1 MAHPIVPPLPN
12 SEQEHTGLLAPRG
25 LVVGSAANRVAH
37 HTSEFA
43 CPHLVVRRGQ
53 PFDLRILLPR
63 PFDPEDDSLCVE
75 LTLGPNPQVAKGT
88 HVLIPLGETSAT
100 GWTAEEEELE
110 EGAERPGGPALR
122 LCVTSPPDAPI
133 GRYRLSV
140 KTRTGVGEYAA
151 PFEDANDIILLFNP
165 WCPDDNVYME
175 KTSDLNEYVLN
186 ETGRI
191 FYGTEDQIAER
202 SWNYGQ
208 FDAGVLEACL
218 YILDRRGMP
227 HSARGDPVM
236 VSRVV
241 SAMVNS
247 LDDNGVLVGNWT
259 GDYAQG
265 TNPSAWAG
273 SVDILRAYHRGGA
286 PVRFGQCWVFAGVMT
301 TVLRCL
307 GLPTRTVTNYN
318 SAHDTDVSLTTDIY
332 FDENMRPME
341 RLNTDSVWNFHVW
354 NDCWM
359 KRPDLPDGYDG
370 WQVVDATPQETSSGL
385 FCCGPCSVTAVK
397 NGEVFLKYDTPFVFA
412 EVNSDKV
419 YWQRQ
424 PNGAFSVVHV
434 EEGAIGRRISTL
446 GAGSGAR
453 MDITHQYKHP
463 EGSEEERRAVS
474 TATSHGSR
482 PRTRG
487 TPSTGEVTVTVGAG
501 PAVAGAELELRVVA
515 LNQGAEPRTLRL
527 RLALAPVRYTG
538 VAGAP
543 FRQEQHRRAVP
554 PGQEETVT
562 MTVGY
567 AEYGP
572 HVGDQDALKLSVAG
586 AVEETG
592 QVVAKELRVRLQAP
606 DLTLTLLAPA
616 VVGQEVPVQ
625 VVFQNPLPRALT
637 GAVLRMEGAGLSC
650 PQAVTVGTVE
660 AGQTLRL
667 RQPVV
672 PLRPGR
678 RRLVAA
684 MESAQL
690 GPVHGTLQF
699 DAAPD
704 PTGSAGNAGSAAEP
718 PPRTRRGRR
727 RRARPAGSTGGP
739 PLALRLALAGAWHV
753 VRGRSLAQFPRVLR
767 LLEAVVVRMLQ
778 EAQPDG
784 KILDAIDSFFPEGD
798 GAAMAEHSQATPRDL
813 ALVEEAQESFRE
825 LVLALLGD
833 SRRRAAYLRGPAGRE
848 YGEPFLQALESL
860 FYEFLQRLE
869 SALPPPDLTKLQE
882 VVWSQLEP
890 GPHPRELPILSR
902 YLVDMGHAHRE
913 FIGDVISDSDSDGL
927 PRRKLYNGTFRGRRA
942 TDYNSQ
948 QPPRAGGGRHFVRR
962 RGRGAA

>member
-1 MAHPIVPPLPN
+1 MPEADPRLDPGRWAAASFRPRGAPPAPAPRPRRGFWRRLGGCCGCCGCCRRGAEDWEPPPGEVPGRRPPQPLRP
-12 SEQEHTGLLAPRG
+12 GLLAPRG
-25 LVVGSAANRVAH
+25 LVVGSPADRTAH
-37 HTSEFA
+37 HTAEFA
-43 CPHLVVRRGQ
+43 CPRLVVRRGQ
-53 PFDLRILLPR
+53 PFGLRVLLPR
-63 PFDPEDDSLCVE
+63 PFDPDADGLCVE

-88 HVLIPLGETSAT
+88 HVLVPLGEASAT
-100 GWTAEEEELE
+100 GWTAEEEEE
-110 EGAERPGGPALR
+110 EARTRGAERPGGPALR
-122 LCVTSPPDAPI
+122 LCLTAPPDAPI

-140 KTRTGVGEYAA
+140 KTRTRAGEYAA
-151 PFEDANDIILLFNP
+151 PFEDANDFFLLFNP
-165 WCPDDNVYME
+165 WCPDDAVYME

-227 HSARGDPVM
+227 HGARGDPVM

-273 SVDILRAYHRGGA
+273 SVDILRSYHGAGA
-286 PVRFGQCWVFAGVMT
+286 PVRYGQCWVFAGVMT

-332 FDENMRPME
+332 FDENMRPLE

-424 PNGAFSVVHV
+424 PGGGFAIVHV

-446 GAGSGAR
+446 GPGSGAR
-453 MDITHQYKHP
+453 LDVTHQYKHP

-482 PRTRG
+482 PRNRG
-487 TPSTGEVTVTVGAG
+487 APSSGEVTLTVGAG
-501 PAVAGAELELRVVA
+501 PAVAGAELELRAVA
-515 LNQGAEPRTLRL
+515 RNDGAEPRTLRL
-527 RLALAPVRYTG
+527 RLALCAVRYTG
-538 VAGAP
+538 VSGAP

-562 MTVGY
+562 MTVAY

-572 HVGDQDALKLSVAG
+572 HVGDQDALKLTVAG

-592 QVVAKELRVRLQAP
+592 QVVAKELRVRLHTP
-606 DLTLTLLAPA
+606 ELTLTLLAPA
-616 VVGQEVPVQ
+616 VVGQETPVQ
-625 VVFQNPLPRALT
+625 VVFQNPLPEPLR
-637 GAVLRMEGAGLSC
+637 GATLRMEGAGISC
-650 PQAVTVGTVE
+650 PKPFAMGSVGAGQAV
-660 AGQTLRL
+660 RL
-667 RQPVV
+667 RQAVV
-672 PLRPGR
+672 PQRPGR

-684 MESAQL
+684 LESAQL
-690 GPVHGTLQF
+690 GPLHGVLQL
-699 DAAPD
+699 DVAPA
-704 PTGSAGNAGSAAEP
+704 PAGSTGS
-718 PPRTRRGRR
+718 PPRRPRRAR
-727 RRARPAGSTGGP
+727 RRAPPPAGSTGG
-739 PLALRLALAGAWHV
+739 
-753 VRGRSLAQFPRVLR
+753 
-767 LLEAVVVRMLQ
+767 
-778 EAQPDG
+778 
-784 KILDAIDSFFPEGD
+784 
-798 GAAMAEHSQATPRDL
+798 
-813 ALVEEAQESFRE
+813 
-825 LVLALLGD
+825 
-833 SRRRAAYLRGPAGRE
+833 
-848 YGEPFLQALESL
+848 
-860 FYEFLQRLE
+860 
-869 SALPPPDLTKLQE
+869 
-882 VVWSQLEP
+882 
-890 GPHPRELPILSR
+890 
-902 YLVDMGHAHRE
+902 
-913 FIGDVISDSDSDGL
+913 
-927 PRRKLYNGTFRGRRA
+927 
-942 TDYNSQ
+942 
-948 QPPRAGGGRHFVRR
+948 
-962 RGRGAA
+962 

>member
-1 MAHPIVPPLPN
+1 MPDADPRLDPGRWAAASFRLQGAPSAPAPRPRRGFWRRLGGCCGCCGCCRRGTEDWEPPPGEVPGRRPP
-12 SEQEHTGLLAPRG
+12 QPPRPGQLAPRG

-43 CPHLVVRRGQ
+43 CPRLVVRRGQ
-53 PFDLRILLPR
+53 PFDLRVLLPR
-63 PFDPEDDSLCVE
+63 PFDPDGDSLCVE
-75 LTLGPNPQVAKGT
+75 LVLGTNPQVAKGT

-100 GWTAEEEELE
+100 GWTAEEEKEE
-110 EGAERPGGPALR
+110 EGAERPGGPALN
-122 LCVTSPPDAPI
+122 LSLAAPPDAPI

-140 KTRTGVGEYAA
+140 KTRTGAGEYAA
-151 PFEDANDIILLFNP
+151 PFDDANDFFLLFNP
-165 WCPDDNVYME
+165 WCPDDHVYME

-208 FDAGVLEACL
+208 FDPGVLEACL

-227 HSARGDPVM
+227 HCARGDPVM

-259 GDYAQG
+259 GEYGQG

-273 SVDILRAYHRGGA
+273 SVEILRAFHGGGV
-286 PVRFGQCWVFAGVMT
+286 PVRYGQCWVFAGVMT

-332 FDENMRPME
+332 FDENMKPLE

-424 PNGAFSVVHV
+424 PSGAFAVVHV
-434 EEGAIGRRISTL
+434 EEGAIGHRISTL

-453 MDITHQYKHP
+453 VDITHQYKHP

-482 PRTRG
+482 PRNRG
-487 TPSTGEVTVTVGAG
+487 APSSGEVTVTVGAG
-501 PAVAGAELELRVVA
+501 PAVAGAELELRAVA
-515 LNQGAEPRTLRL
+515 RNEGVEPRTLRL
-527 RLALAPVRYTG
+527 RLALAAVRYTG
-538 VAGAP
+538 VSGAP

-562 MTVGY
+562 MTVAY

-572 HVGDQDALKLSVAG
+572 HVGDQDALKLTAAG
-586 AVEETG
+586 TVEETG
-592 QVVAKELRVRLQAP
+592 QVVAKELRVRLHTP
-606 DLTLTLLAPA
+606 ELTLTLLAPA
-616 VVGQEVPVQ
+616 VVGQETPVQ
-625 VVFQNPLPRALT
+625 VVFQNPLPDTLS
-637 GAVLRMEGAGLSC
+637 GATLRMEGAGISC
-650 PQAVTVGTVE
+650 PKPYQMGSVR
-660 AGQTLRL
+660 AGQTVRL
-667 RQPVV
+667 RQAVV

-684 MESAQL
+684 LESPRL
-690 GPVHGTLQF
+690 GPLHGTLEL
-699 DAAPD
+699 DVAPAATGS
-704 PTGSAGNAGSAAEP
+704 TGSAGRDGS
-718 PPRTRRGRR
+718 PPRRPRRGRR
-727 RRARPAGSTGGP
+727 RAAPPAGSTGG
-739 PLALRLALAGAWHV
+739 
-753 VRGRSLAQFPRVLR
+753 
-767 LLEAVVVRMLQ
+767 
-778 EAQPDG
+778 
-784 KILDAIDSFFPEGD
+784 
-798 GAAMAEHSQATPRDL
+798 
-813 ALVEEAQESFRE
+813 
-825 LVLALLGD
+825 
-833 SRRRAAYLRGPAGRE
+833 
-848 YGEPFLQALESL
+848 
-860 FYEFLQRLE
+860 
-869 SALPPPDLTKLQE
+869 
-882 VVWSQLEP
+882 
-890 GPHPRELPILSR
+890 
-902 YLVDMGHAHRE
+902 
-913 FIGDVISDSDSDGL
+913 
-927 PRRKLYNGTFRGRRA
+927 
-942 TDYNSQ
+942 
-948 QPPRAGGGRHFVRR
+948 
-962 RGRGAA
+962 

>member
-1 MAHPIVPPLPN
+1 MPEADPRLDPGRWAAASFRLQGAPSAPSPRPRRGFWGRLGRCCACCRRGNEDWEPPPGEVPGHRPPQPLRP
-12 SEQEHTGLLAPRG
+12 GLLAPRG
-25 LVVGSAANRVAH
+25 LVVGSSANRIAH

-43 CPHLVVRRGQ
+43 CPRLVVRRGQ
-53 PFDLRILLPR
+53 PFDLRVLLPR
-63 PFDPEDDSLCVE
+63 PFDPDADGLCVE

-100 GWTAEEEELE
+100 GWTAEEEERE
-110 EGAERPGGPALR
+110 EGAERAGGSALN
-122 LCVTSPPDAPI
+122 LCLTAPPDAPI
-133 GRYRLSV
+133 GRYRLSI
-140 KTRTGVGEYAA
+140 KTRTGAGEYAA
-151 PFEDANDIILLFNP
+151 PFDDANDFFLLFNP
-165 WCPDDNVYME
+165 WCPDDAVYME

-191 FYGTEDQIAER
+191 FYGTEEQIAER

-218 YILDRRGMP
+218 YMLDRRGMP

-273 SVDILRAYHRGGA
+273 SVDILRAYHGTGA
-286 PVRFGQCWVFAGVMT
+286 PVRYGQCWVFAGVMT

-332 FDENMRPME
+332 FDESMRPLE

-424 PNGAFSVVHV
+424 PNGAFKVVHV

-453 MDITHQYKHP
+453 LDVTHQYKHP

-482 PRTRG
+482 PRNRG
-487 TPSTGEVTVTVGAG
+487 IPSTGEVTVTVGAG
-501 PAVAGAELELRVVA
+501 PAVAGAELELRAVIQNEGV
-515 LNQGAEPRTLRL
+515 EPRTLRL
-527 RLALAPVRYTG
+527 RLALSAVHYTG
-538 VAGAP
+538 VATAP

-562 MTVGY
+562 MTVAY

-572 HVGDQDALKLSVAG
+572 HIGDQDALKLTVAG

-592 QVVAKELRVRLQAP
+592 QVVAKELRVRLHTP
-606 DLTLTLLAPA
+606 ELTLTLLAPA
-616 VVGQEVPVQ
+616 VVGQETPVQ
-625 VVFQNPLPRALT
+625 VLFQNPLPQPLR
-637 GAVLRMEGAGLSC
+637 GATLRMEGAGISC
-650 PQAVTVGTVE
+650 PKPLPIGSVGAGQAV
-660 AGQTLRL
+660 RL
-667 RQPVV
+667 RQAVV

-684 MESAQL
+684 LESPQL
-690 GPVHGTLQF
+690 GPLHGLLQF
-699 DAAPD
+699 DAAPA
-704 PTGSAGNAGSAAEP
+704 PTGSTGSTGNTGT
-718 PPRTRRGRR
+718 PPRRPRRAR
-727 RRARPAGSTGGP
+727 RRAPAPAGSTGG
-739 PLALRLALAGAWHV
+739 
-753 VRGRSLAQFPRVLR
+753 
-767 LLEAVVVRMLQ
+767 
-778 EAQPDG
+778 
-784 KILDAIDSFFPEGD
+784 
-798 GAAMAEHSQATPRDL
+798 
-813 ALVEEAQESFRE
+813 
-825 LVLALLGD
+825 
-833 SRRRAAYLRGPAGRE
+833 
-848 YGEPFLQALESL
+848 
-860 FYEFLQRLE
+860 
-869 SALPPPDLTKLQE
+869 
-882 VVWSQLEP
+882 
-890 GPHPRELPILSR
+890 
-902 YLVDMGHAHRE
+902 
-913 FIGDVISDSDSDGL
+913 
-927 PRRKLYNGTFRGRRA
+927 
-942 TDYNSQ
+942 
-948 QPPRAGGGRHFVRR
+948 
-962 RGRGAA
+962 

>member
-1 MAHPIVPPLPN
+1 MPDADPRLDPGRWAAASFRPRGGIPTPTPRPRRGFWRRLGRCCGCCGCCQRGTEDWEPHPGEVPGQRPPQPLRP
-12 SEQEHTGLLAPRG
+12 GLLAPRG
-25 LVVGSAANRVAH
+25 LVVGSPANRVAH

-43 CPHLVVRRGQ
+43 CSRLVVRRGQ
-53 PFDLRILLPR
+53 PFDLRVLLPR
-63 PFDPEDDSLCVE
+63 PFDPATDGLCVE
-75 LTLGPNPQVAKGT
+75 LTLGSNPQVAKGT

-100 GWTAEEEELE
+100 GWTAEEEGRE
-110 EGAERPGGPALR
+110 EPPEGPALN
-122 LCVTSPPDAPI
+122 LCLTAPPDAPI

-140 KTRTGVGEYAA
+140 KTRTGAGEYAA
-151 PFEDANDIILLFNP
+151 PFDDANDFFLLFNP

-273 SVDILRAYHRGGA
+273 SVDILRSYHGAGG
-286 PVRFGQCWVFAGVMT
+286 PVRYGQCWVFAGVMT

-332 FDENMRPME
+332 FDENMRPLE

-359 KRPDLPDGYDG
+359 KRPDLPSGYDG

-424 PNGAFSVVHV
+424 SSGAFAVVHV

-453 MDITHQYKHP
+453 LDITHQYKHP
-463 EGSEEERRAVS
+463 EGSEEERLAVS

-482 PRTRG
+482 PRNRG
-487 TPSTGEVTVTVGAG
+487 TPSSGEVTVTVGAG
-501 PAVAGAELELRVVA
+501 PAVAGAELELRAVA
-515 LNQGAEPRTLRL
+515 RNEGLEPRTLRL
-527 RLALAPVRYTG
+527 RLALCAVRYTG
-538 VAGAP
+538 VSAAP

-562 MTVGY
+562 MTVTY
-567 AEYGP
+567 EEYGP
-572 HVGDQDALKLSVAG
+572 HVGDQDALKLTVAG

-592 QVVAKELRVRLQAP
+592 QVVAKELRVRLHTP
-606 DLTLTLLAPA
+606 ELTLTLLAPA
-616 VVGQEVPVQ
+616 VVGQETPIQ
-625 VVFQNPLPRALT
+625 VVFQNPLPETLS
-637 GAVLRMEGAGLSC
+637 GATLRMEGAGISC
-650 PQAVTVGTVE
+650 PKPFQMGSVG
-660 AGQTLRL
+660 AGQTVRL
-667 RQPVV
+667 RQAVV

-684 MESAQL
+684 LESPQL
-690 GPVHGTLQF
+690 GPLHGALQL
-699 DAAPD
+699 DVAPA
-704 PTGSAGNAGSAAEP
+704 PAGSTAS
-718 PPRTRRGRR
+718 PPRRPRRAR
-727 RRARPAGSTGGP
+727 RRAPPPAGSTGG
-739 PLALRLALAGAWHV
+739 
-753 VRGRSLAQFPRVLR
+753 
-767 LLEAVVVRMLQ
+767 
-778 EAQPDG
+778 
-784 KILDAIDSFFPEGD
+784 
-798 GAAMAEHSQATPRDL
+798 
-813 ALVEEAQESFRE
+813 
-825 LVLALLGD
+825 
-833 SRRRAAYLRGPAGRE
+833 
-848 YGEPFLQALESL
+848 
-860 FYEFLQRLE
+860 
-869 SALPPPDLTKLQE
+869 
-882 VVWSQLEP
+882 
-890 GPHPRELPILSR
+890 
-902 YLVDMGHAHRE
+902 
-913 FIGDVISDSDSDGL
+913 
-927 PRRKLYNGTFRGRRA
+927 
-942 TDYNSQ
+942 
-948 QPPRAGGGRHFVRR
+948 
-962 RGRGAA
+962 

>member
-1 MAHPIVPPLPN
+1 IHPSPTPSPDSPVAILGQKSLFFGTFWAILGAKRHAARWGNDGFKAPPRGADFGVVLGVPGVGFARGFHRPTPP
-12 SEQEHTGLLAPRG
+12 GLLAPRG

-53 PFDLRILLPR
+53 PFDLRVLLPR

-100 GWTAEEEELE
+100 GWTAEEEERE

-122 LCVTSPPDAPI
+122 LCVTAPPDAPI

-453 MDITHQYKHP
+453 IDITHQYKHP

-515 LNQGAEPRTLRL
+515 RNQGAEPRTLRL

-606 DLTLTLLAPA
+606 DLTLTVGAGRVPGVPA
-616 VVGQEVPVQ
+616 VSLG
-625 VVFQNPLPRALT
+625 
-637 GAVLRMEGAGLSC
+637 SC
-650 PQAVTVGTVE
+650 PCPLGSILGPIRVLW

-704 PTGSAGNAGSAAEP
+704 PTGNAGSAAEP

-727 RRARPAGSTGGP
+727 RRARPAGSTGG
-739 PLALRLALAGAWHV
+739 
-753 VRGRSLAQFPRVLR
+753 
-767 LLEAVVVRMLQ
+767 
-778 EAQPDG
+778 
-784 KILDAIDSFFPEGD
+784 
-798 GAAMAEHSQATPRDL
+798 
-813 ALVEEAQESFRE
+813 
-825 LVLALLGD
+825 
-833 SRRRAAYLRGPAGRE
+833 
-848 YGEPFLQALESL
+848 
-860 FYEFLQRLE
+860 
-869 SALPPPDLTKLQE
+869 
-882 VVWSQLEP
+882 
-890 GPHPRELPILSR
+890 
-902 YLVDMGHAHRE
+902 
-913 FIGDVISDSDSDGL
+913 
-927 PRRKLYNGTFRGRRA
+927 
-942 TDYNSQ
+942 
-948 QPPRAGGGRHFVRR
+948 
-962 RGRGAA
+962 

>member
-1 MAHPIVPPLPN
+1 MPDADPRLDPGRWAAASFRARGGDPETAAPRPRRGFWRRLGGCCGCCGCCRRGNEDWEPPPGEVPGRRPPQPLRP
-12 SEQEHTGLLAPRG
+12 GLLAPRG
-25 LVVGSAANRVAH
+25 LVVASPADRVAH
-37 HTSEFA
+37 HTADFQA
-43 CPHLVVRRGQ
+43 PRPVLRRGQ
-53 PFDLRILLPR
+53 PFGLRVLLPR
-63 PFDPEDDSLCVE
+63 PFDPDDDALCVE

-100 GWTAEEEELE
+100 GWTAEVEEG
-110 EGAERPGGPALR
+110 EGAEPPAGPALSLR
-122 LCVTSPPDAPI
+122 VAAPPDAPI
-133 GRYRLSV
+133 GRYCLSV
-140 KTRTGVGEYAA
+140 KTRTGAGDYAP
-151 PFEDANDIILLFNP
+151 PFDDANDFFLLFNP
-165 WCPDDNVYME
+165 WCPDDHVYME

-259 GDYAQG
+259 GDYGQG

-273 SVDILRAYHRGGA
+273 SVAILRAFHRTG
-286 PVRFGQCWVFAGVMT
+286 PVRYGQCWVFAGVMT

-332 FDENMRPME
+332 FDENMRPLE

-359 KRPDLPDGYDG
+359 KRPDLPEGYDG

-424 PNGAFSVVHV
+424 AGGAFAVVHV

-453 MDITHQYKHP
+453 LDITHQYKHP

-482 PRTRG
+482 PRAG
-487 TPSTGEVTVTVGAG
+487 GGSPSAGEVTVRVGAG
-501 PAVAGAELELRVVA
+501 PAVAGAELELRATVG
-515 LNQGAEPRTLRL
+515 NGGAEPRTLRL
-527 RLALAPVRYTG
+527 RLALGAVRYTG

-543 FRQEQHRRAVP
+543 FRQEQHRRVLP

-562 MTVGY
+562 MTVAY
-567 AEYGP
+567 EEYGP
-572 HVGDQDALKLSVAG
+572 HVGEQDALKLTAAG
-586 AVEETG
+586 VVEETG
-592 QVVAKELRVRLQAP
+592 QVVAKELRVRLHTP
-606 DLTLTLLAPA
+606 ELTLTLLAPA

-625 VVFQNPLPRALT
+625 VVFQNPLPEALS
-637 GAVLRMEGAGLSC
+637 GATLRMEGAGLSC
-650 PQAVTVGTVE
+650 PKPFSLGSVG
-660 AGQTLRL
+660 AGQTVRL
-667 RQPVV
+667 RQAVV
-672 PLRPGR
+672 PLRAGR

-684 MESAQL
+684 LESPRL
-690 GPVHGTLQF
+690 GPLHGSLQF
-699 DAAPD
+699 DAAPAEAA
-704 PTGSAGNAGSAAEP
+704 PGARSGGS
-718 PPRTRRGRR
+718 PPRRPRRAR
-727 RRARPAGSTGGP
+727 RRAAPPAGSTGG
-739 PLALRLALAGAWHV
+739 
-753 VRGRSLAQFPRVLR
+753 
-767 LLEAVVVRMLQ
+767 
-778 EAQPDG
+778 
-784 KILDAIDSFFPEGD
+784 
-798 GAAMAEHSQATPRDL
+798 
-813 ALVEEAQESFRE
+813 
-825 LVLALLGD
+825 
-833 SRRRAAYLRGPAGRE
+833 
-848 YGEPFLQALESL
+848 
-860 FYEFLQRLE
+860 
-869 SALPPPDLTKLQE
+869 
-882 VVWSQLEP
+882 
-890 GPHPRELPILSR
+890 
-902 YLVDMGHAHRE
+902 
-913 FIGDVISDSDSDGL
+913 
-927 PRRKLYNGTFRGRRA
+927 
-942 TDYNSQ
+942 
-948 QPPRAGGGRHFVRR
+948 
-962 RGRGAA
+962 

>member
-1 MAHPIVPPLPN
+1 MPDADPRLDPGRWAAASFRPRGAPPAPAPRPRRGFWRRLGGCCGCCGCCRRGTEDWEPPPGEVPGHRPPQPLRPG
-12 SEQEHTGLLAPRG
+12 QLAPRG
-25 LVVGSAANRVAH
+25 LVVGSAADRVAH

-43 CPHLVVRRGQ
+43 CPRLVVRRGQ
-53 PFDLRILLPR
+53 PFRLRVLLPR
-63 PFDPEDDSLCVE
+63 PFDPADDGLCVE

-88 HVLIPLGETSAT
+88 HVLIPLGESSAT

-110 EGAERPGGPALR
+110 EGAERPGGPALN
-122 LCVTSPPDAPI
+122 LCLTAPPNAPI
-133 GRYRLSV
+133 GRYRLSI
-140 KTRTGVGEYAA
+140 KTRTGAGEYAA
-151 PFEDANDIILLFNP
+151 PFDDANDFFLLFNP
-165 WCPDDNVYME
+165 WCPDDHVYME

-202 SWNYGQ
+202 AWNYGQ

-265 TNPSAWAG
+265 TNPSSWAG
-273 SVDILRAYHRGGA
+273 SVDILRSYHSAGA
-286 PVRFGQCWVFAGVMT
+286 PVRYGQCWVFAGVMT

-307 GLPTRTVTNYN
+307 GFPTRTVTNYN

-332 FDENMRPME
+332 FDENMRPLE

-412 EVNSDKV
+412 EVGGRGLRAGPPGGAVGVARCNEGAGPQVNSDKV

-424 PNGAFSVVHV
+424 PNGAFAVVHV

-453 MDITHQYKHP
+453 LDITHQYKHP

-482 PRTRG
+482 PRTQG
-487 TPSTGEVTVTVGAG
+487 TPSLGEVTVTVGAG
-501 PAVAGAELELRVVA
+501 PAVAGAELELRAVA
-515 LNQGAEPRTLRL
+515 RNDGVEPRTLRL
-527 RLALAPVRYTG
+527 RLSLCAVRYTG
-538 VAGAP
+538 ISGAP

-562 MTVGY
+562 MTVAY

-572 HVGDQDALKLSVAG
+572 HVGDQDALKLTVAG

-592 QVVAKELRVRLQAP
+592 QVVAKELRVRLHAP
-606 DLTLTLLAPA
+606 ELTLTLLAPA
-616 VVGQEVPVQ
+616 VVGEETPVQ
-625 VVFQNPLPRALT
+625 VVFQNPLPDTLS
-637 GAVLRMEGAGLSC
+637 GATLRMEGAGISC
-650 PQAVTVGTVE
+650 PKALRLGSVGP
-660 AGQTLRL
+660 GQTVRL
-667 RQPVV
+667 RQAVV

-684 MESAQL
+684 LESPRL
-690 GPVHGTLQF
+690 GPLHGTLQF
-699 DAAPD
+699 DVAPAPAGAAGS
-704 PTGSAGNAGSAAEP
+704 TGS
-718 PPRTRRGRR
+718 PPRRPRRAR
-727 RRARPAGSTGGP
+727 RRAPPPAGSTGG
-739 PLALRLALAGAWHV
+739 
-753 VRGRSLAQFPRVLR
+753 
-767 LLEAVVVRMLQ
+767 
-778 EAQPDG
+778 
-784 KILDAIDSFFPEGD
+784 
-798 GAAMAEHSQATPRDL
+798 
-813 ALVEEAQESFRE
+813 
-825 LVLALLGD
+825 
-833 SRRRAAYLRGPAGRE
+833 
-848 YGEPFLQALESL
+848 
-860 FYEFLQRLE
+860 
-869 SALPPPDLTKLQE
+869 
-882 VVWSQLEP
+882 
-890 GPHPRELPILSR
+890 
-902 YLVDMGHAHRE
+902 
-913 FIGDVISDSDSDGL
+913 
-927 PRRKLYNGTFRGRRA
+927 
-942 TDYNSQ
+942 
-948 QPPRAGGGRHFVRR
+948 
-962 RGRGAA
+962 

>member
-1 MAHPIVPPLPN
+1 MPDADPRLDPGRWAAASFRPRGAPSAPAPRPRRGFWRRLGGCCGCCGCCRRGNEDWEPPPGEVPGRRPPQPIRP
-12 SEQEHTGLLAPRG
+12 GLLAPRG
-25 LVVGSAANRVAH
+25 LVVGSAANRAAH
-37 HTSEFA
+37 HTAEFA

-53 PFDLRILLPR
+53 PFDLRVLLPR

-100 GWTAEEEELE
+100 GWTAEEEDPG
-110 EGAERPGGPALR
+110 EGAEPPGGPSLR
-122 LCVTSPPDAPI
+122 LRVTAPPDAPI

-151 PFEDANDIILLFNP
+151 PFEDANDVIVLFNP

-453 MDITHQYKHP
+453 IDITHQYKHP

-515 LNQGAEPRTLRL
+515 RNQGAEPRTLRL

-538 VAGAP
+538 VSGPP

-592 QVVAKELRVRLQAP
+592 QVVAKELRVRMQAP

-650 PQAVTVGTVE
+650 PQAVNVGTVE

-684 MESAQL
+684 MESTQL

-704 PTGSAGNAGSAAEP
+704 PTGSTGNAGSAAEP

-727 RRARPAGSTGGP
+727 RRARPAGTTGG
-739 PLALRLALAGAWHV
+739 
-753 VRGRSLAQFPRVLR
+753 
-767 LLEAVVVRMLQ
+767 
-778 EAQPDG
+778 
-784 KILDAIDSFFPEGD
+784 
-798 GAAMAEHSQATPRDL
+798 
-813 ALVEEAQESFRE
+813 
-825 LVLALLGD
+825 
-833 SRRRAAYLRGPAGRE
+833 
-848 YGEPFLQALESL
+848 
-860 FYEFLQRLE
+860 
-869 SALPPPDLTKLQE
+869 
-882 VVWSQLEP
+882 
-890 GPHPRELPILSR
+890 
-902 YLVDMGHAHRE
+902 
-913 FIGDVISDSDSDGL
+913 
-927 PRRKLYNGTFRGRRA
+927 
-942 TDYNSQ
+942 
-948 QPPRAGGGRHFVRR
+948 
-962 RGRGAA
+962 

>member
-1 MAHPIVPPLPN
+1 MPDADPRLDAGRWAAASFRPRGGPSDPAPRPRRGFWRRLGGCCACCGCCRRGNEDWEPRPGEVPGRRPPQPLRP
-12 SEQEHTGLLAPRG
+12 GLLVPRG
-25 LVVGSAANRVAH
+25 VVVGSSADRHAH
-37 HTSEFA
+37 HTADFA
-43 CPHLVVRRGQ
+43 APRPVLRRGQ
-53 PFDLRILLPR
+53 RFALRVLLPR
-63 PFDPEDDSLCVE
+63 PFDPDDDSLCVE
-75 LTLGPNPQVAKGT
+75 LTLGPTPQVAKGT

-100 GWTAEEEELE
+100 GWTAEEEEEE
-110 EGAERPGGPALR
+110 EGAERPGGPALN
-122 LCVTSPPDAPI
+122 LCLAAPPDAPI
-133 GRYRLSV
+133 GRYRLSI
-140 KTRTGVGEYAA
+140 KTRTGAGEYAA
-151 PFEDANDIILLFNP
+151 PFDNANDFFLLFNP
-165 WCPDDNVYME
+165 WCPDDGVFME
-175 KTSDLNEYVLN
+175 RTSDLDEYVLN

-191 FYGTEDQIAER
+191 FYGTEEQIAER

-273 SVDILRAYHRGGA
+273 SVDILRAYHGAGA
-286 PVRFGQCWVFAGVMT
+286 PVRYGQCWVFAGVMT

-332 FDENMRPME
+332 FDENMRPLE

-359 KRPDLPDGYDG
+359 KRPDLPSGYDG

-424 PNGAFSVVHV
+424 PNGAFAVVHV

-453 MDITHQYKHP
+453 LDVTHQYKHP

-482 PRTRG
+482 PRNRG
-487 TPSTGEVTVTVGAG
+487 TPSSGEVTVTVGAG
-501 PAVAGAELELRVVA
+501 PAVAGAELELRAVA
-515 LNQGAEPRTLRL
+515 RNEGVEPRTLRL
-527 RLALAPVRYTG
+527 RLALAAVRYTG
-538 VAGAP
+538 VSGAP
-543 FRQEQHRRAVP
+543 FRQEQHRRALP

-562 MTVGY
+562 MTVAYG
-567 AEYGP
+567 EYGP
-572 HVGDQDALKLSVAG
+572 HVGDQDALKLTVAG

-592 QVVAKELRVRLQAP
+592 QVVAKELRVRLRTP
-606 DLTLTLLAPA
+606 ELTLTLLAPA
-616 VVGQEVPVQ
+616 VVGQETPVQ
-625 VVFQNPLPRALT
+625 VVFQNPLPETLS
-637 GAVLRMEGAGLSC
+637 GATLRMEGAGISC
-650 PQAVTVGTVE
+650 PKPFQLGSVG
-660 AGQTLRL
+660 AGQTVRL
-667 RQPVV
+667 RQAVV

-684 MESAQL
+684 LESPRL
-690 GPVHGTLQF
+690 GPLHGLLQL
-699 DAAPD
+699 DVAPA
-704 PTGSAGNAGSAAEP
+704 PAGSTGS
-718 PPRTRRGRR
+718 PPRRP
-727 RRARPAGSTGGP
+727 RRARRRTPPPAGSTGG
-739 PLALRLALAGAWHV
+739 
-753 VRGRSLAQFPRVLR
+753 
-767 LLEAVVVRMLQ
+767 
-778 EAQPDG
+778 
-784 KILDAIDSFFPEGD
+784 
-798 GAAMAEHSQATPRDL
+798 
-813 ALVEEAQESFRE
+813 
-825 LVLALLGD
+825 
-833 SRRRAAYLRGPAGRE
+833 
-848 YGEPFLQALESL
+848 
-860 FYEFLQRLE
+860 
-869 SALPPPDLTKLQE
+869 
-882 VVWSQLEP
+882 
-890 GPHPRELPILSR
+890 
-902 YLVDMGHAHRE
+902 
-913 FIGDVISDSDSDGL
+913 
-927 PRRKLYNGTFRGRRA
+927 
-942 TDYNSQ
+942 
-948 QPPRAGGGRHFVRR
+948 
-962 RGRGAA
+962 